1 MRHLRLGLWFSIKPA
16 LLGRITDCSW
26 LRFFQLRMLVP
37 KDVHRL
43 EASACS
49 VRAFSLWDSTV
60 LPSSV
65 QDQSESGAETA
76 VVSMADGRKAKSW
89 PERGRG
95 RFIVKEC
102 VQSSSCRVLD

>member
-16 LLGRITDCSW
+16 LLGRITDRSW

-49 VRAFSLWDSTV
+49 VRAFSLWELDGAAV
-60 LPSSV
+60 L
-65 QDQSESGAETA
+65 GAGP
-76 VVSMADGRKAKSW
+76 V
-89 PERGRG
+89 
-95 RFIVKEC
+95 
-102 VQSSSCRVLD
+102 RVWG